1 MDGSEK
7 PPRAENLEFG
17 LKELE
22 MVRMMYTGRPFQA
35 EGTAWAKA
43 QRCDSTSSIQIK
55 RTS

>member
-22 MVRMMYTGRPFQA
+22 IVRMMYT
-35 EGTAWAKA
+35 
-43 QRCDSTSSIQIK
+43 
-55 RTS
+55 

>member
-7 PPRAENLEFG
+7 LPRAENLEFG
-17 LKELE
+17 LKELAI
-22 MVRMMYTGRPFQA
+22 VRMMYTGRAFQA
-35 EGTAWAKA
+35 KGTGWAKA